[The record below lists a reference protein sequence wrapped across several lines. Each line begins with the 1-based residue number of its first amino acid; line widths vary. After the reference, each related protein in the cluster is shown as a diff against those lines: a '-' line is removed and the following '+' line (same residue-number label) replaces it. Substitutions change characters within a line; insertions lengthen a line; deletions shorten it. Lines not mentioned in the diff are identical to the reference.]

1 MFILEGEM
9 SPEQA
14 PSKIGKSVGERLR
27 AARIARNYTQGQLAA
42 PDFSVSYISAIERGQ
57 IHPSLRALEILA
69 TRLGIPSTQLLPN
82 RAQSDVS
89 SAGGGVEREE
99 DEEEL
104 LFLNAEMALWEGRA
118 TQVISTLE
126 RLIPKRLTRPQLLQQ
141 RYLLGRAYLEA
152 GRTQESLQVLTEAI
166 ELAKELHND
175 TLHLRSLYLLGT
187 VYATM
192 HNYAQALL
200 SHQRCLHLL
209 QEMPAPDVYF
219 QVQIY
224 TALGQHY
231 LAQDNA
237 QNAQEMFQEA
247 LALLTTLTTMQAA
260 RDYYWQ
266 RCQHYREAGQ
276 YEAALSAA
284 YKSLYLQGMV
294 ETQRHRSE
302 LHYYLCQALFKADP
316 GEADAYLTR
325 MLHEP
330 GLQRDPLSLACV
342 ALYKAK
348 LHIDRQELSKA
359 EQYLTQAQHLIEEQG
374 DSLIAAEVLLT
385 SGQFDYMLQR
395 YSEGDRH
402 FVGGLEMLQRMGHF
416 QELAGRAVSYA
427 RLLEERG
434 MEHEALIYYKL
445 AFQSSQKVGE

>member
-1 MFILEGEM
+1 M

-104 LFLNAEMALWEGRA
+104 LFLDAEIALWEGRA

-126 RLIPKRLTRPQLLQQ
+126 KLIPKRLTRPQLLQQ

-152 GRTQESLQVLTEAI
+152 GRPQESLHVLTEAV
-166 ELAKELHND
+166 ELAKELHKD
-175 TLHLRSLYLLGT
+175 TLHLRCLYLLQD
-187 VYATM
+187 A
-192 HNYAQALL
+192 
-200 SHQRCLHLL
+200 S
-209 QEMPAPDVYF
+209 APDVYF

-231 LAQDNA
+231 LAQDNT
-237 QNAQEMFQEA
+237 QHAQEMFQEA

-266 RCQHYREAGQ
+266 RSQHYREAGQ
-276 YEAALSAA
+276 YEPATSAA
-284 YKSLYLQGMV
+284 YKSLYLQDMI
-294 ETQRHRSE
+294 ESQQRRSG
-302 LHYYLCQALFKADP
+302 LHYYLGQALLKTNP
-316 GEADAYLTR
+316 VEADAYLTR
-325 MLHEP
+325 TLHEA
-330 GLQRDPLSLACV
+330 GIQHDPLSLATV

-348 LHIDRQELSKA
+348 LHIDRQELSEA

-395 YSEGDRH
+395 YSEGDRL
-402 FVGGLEMLQRMGHF
+402 FVAGLEMLQRMGHF